1 MALIQVPL
9 GATLMFAYMS
19 YTLTLESPQTLTFS
33 WNKLRHL
40 RWDHTFVLPCWL
52 EVWWRVFGSRAELYL
67 CAIKQ
72 KETVI
77 GIAPL
82 LLKEGKASFIGS
94 ADVCD
99 YLDFVVAPKRE
110 QDFFDT
116 LLDSLKQKGIS
127 RLDLNCLRPDST
139 TATHLVTIARNRGCE
154 VSCNPEDVS
163 LELNLPATWQEYLAI
178 LTAKQRHEMKRK
190 LKRLW
195 EAGDVDYRVVEDSEA
210 VPYIIDIF
218 LKLFR
223 DSREDK
229 ATFMTAQRES
239 FFRSVAKAMAEVGLL
254 RLGILELNASP
265 VAAIMYLDFND
276 KVYLYNSGYD
286 PQYRHLSVGLLS
298 KALCI
303 KDSIQRGK
311 KGFDFLKGAEAY
323 KYHLGGKEIPIF
335 SCQIVLK

>member
-1 MALIQVPL
+1 
-9 GATLMFAYMS
+9 MS
-19 YTLTLESPQTLTFS
+19 YILTIESPETLTSS
-33 WNKLRHL
+33 WIKLRHL
-40 RWDHTFVLPCWL
+40 RWDNIFVLPCWL
-52 EVWWRVFGSRAELYL
+52 EIWWREFGSGAELYL
-67 CAIKQ
+67 CAVWQ

-82 LLKEGKASFIGS
+82 LLKEDKASFIGS

-99 YLDFVVAPKRE
+99 YLDFAVALGRE
-110 QDFFDT
+110 QDFFDI
-116 LLDSLKQKGIS
+116 LLGSLKQKGIS

-139 TATHLVTIARNRGCE
+139 VAANLVTMARNQGCE

-163 LELNLPATWQEYLAI
+163 LELDLPATWEEYLEM
-178 LTAKQRHEMKRK
+178 LTAKQRHEVKRK

-195 EAGDVDYRVVEDSEA
+195 EAGDVDYCIVDDSEA

-239 FFRSVAKAMAEVGLL
+239 FFRSVAKAMTDVGLL
-254 RLGILELNASP
+254 RLGILQLDTSP
-265 VAAIMYLDFND
+265 VAAVMYFDYKD

-286 PQYRHLSVGLLS
+286 PQYSSLSVGLLS
-298 KALCI
+298 KVLCI

-311 KGFDFLKGAEAY
+311 KRFDFLKGAEAY
-323 KYHLGGKEIPIF
+323 KYRLGGKEIPIN